1 MSEAINYSKIRQA
14 KVFIRE
20 DFVGI
25 LRKESEQEYTFTYD
39 LQWIQAKR
47 GNLALSLLTS
57 QISYTN
63 KILFPFFDNLIPE
76 GWLLSYVEQIQRVDK
91 KNRFAIL
98 LATGLHTI
106 GAVSIVPITEEQ
118 IEIPP
123 YQPAFSASTKERLS
137 FPNNERR
144 CPYCFDFIG
153 ISEVK
158 RKGHIKCIR
167 ELWGTTRSLK
177 ILLDEKEPLEVFR
190 HTIYGASISGAQRKG
205 LFQLDEDTLSPAL
218 NHKAEIILKP
228 QGEFSSLPENEH
240 VTMSIAKKL
249 RFNVP
254 PCGIFNVPQLG
265 KVFAIRR
272 FDRNKQKQWLRMEDF
287 GQILGEISD
296 DKYSKSYNQIAKAI
310 RKYSDAVK
318 VDLIDFWRR
327 LLFSFFI
334 GNGDMH
340 LKNWALLEREN
351 LDGQFRLSPCYDFL
365 NTRLPLPKERFELA
379 IPMDARQNKLNG
391 KRFLEFAQKL
401 KIEKEALKIIEELP
415 QWLEV
420 TKDFVS
426 VCYLSELEK
435 ERYLEIVEERYQR
448 LLQS

>member
-1 MSEAINYSKIRQA
+1 M
-14 KVFIRE
+14 
-20 DFVGI
+20 
-25 LRKESEQEYTFTYD
+25 
-39 LQWIQAKR
+39 
-47 GNLALSLLTS
+47 
-57 QISYTN
+57 
-63 KILFPFFDNLIPE
+63 
-76 GWLLSYVEQIQRVDK
+76 
-91 KNRFAIL
+91 
-98 LATGLHTI
+98 
-106 GAVSIVPITEEQ
+106 
-118 IEIPP
+118 
-123 YQPAFSASTKERLS
+123 
-137 FPNNERR
+137 
-144 CPYCFDFIG
+144 
-153 ISEVK
+153 
-158 RKGHIKCIR
+158 
-167 ELWGTTRSLK
+167 
-177 ILLDEKEPLEVFR
+177 
-190 HTIYGASISGAQRKG
+190 
-205 LFQLDEDTLSPAL
+205 
-218 NHKAEIILKP
+218 
-228 QGEFSSLPENEH
+228 
-240 VTMSIAKKL
+240 
-249 RFNVP
+249 P